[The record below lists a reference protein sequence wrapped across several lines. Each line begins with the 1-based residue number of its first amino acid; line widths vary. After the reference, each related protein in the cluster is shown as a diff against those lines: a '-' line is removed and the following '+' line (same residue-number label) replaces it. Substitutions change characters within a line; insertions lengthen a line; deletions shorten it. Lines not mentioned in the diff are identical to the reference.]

1 MHFGIENGISI
12 QVSLGHVYETKTTT
26 LKLRGCQICK
36 TNLCAMGNGGLRFG
50 ILDRIRNKREEGAGQ
65 EARGEQ
71 KAQEAGSL
79 PGPC

>member
-1 MHFGIENGISI
+1 
-12 QVSLGHVYETKTTT
+12 
-26 LKLRGCQICK
+26 
-36 TNLCAMGNGGLRFG
+36 MGNGGLRFG
-50 ILDRIRNKREEGAGQ
+50 ILDRIRNKREEEAGQ